1 MNQSVASFFASALL
15 CLSSQ
20 TLFAAD
26 TGQPAPVCSLSEIGG
41 DAPVYDTS
49 QFRGKVVY
57 IDFWASWC
65 APCAKS
71 FPFLNQ
77 MHSAL
82 KDKGLQVIGV
92 NLDENPED
100 AKAFLTNYPVDFFV
114 TKDTGEQCARKFD
127 VKAMPSSYLVDRNG
141 IVRHVHF
148 GFRPGEAE
156 DVRKRVEQLLAET
169 PKGQ

>member
-1 MNQSVASFFASALL
+1 MKQSGLVLLFILLTSAPL
-15 CLSSQ
+15 Q
-20 TLFAAD
+20 TLYAVEAGGAAPD
-26 TGQPAPVCSLSEIGG
+26 CTLTALG
-41 DAPVYDTS
+41 DNAAYAIR
-49 QFRGKVVY
+49 QFQGKVVY
-57 IDFWASWC
+57 VDFWASWC
-65 APCAKS
+65 GPCAKS

-77 MHSAL
+77 MHNAL

-100 AKAFLTNYPVDFFV
+100 AKAFLADYPVDFPV
-114 TKDTGEQCARKFD
+114 AKDTGEQCARKFD